1 MRCKSRRTFIFLTLI
16 YTEAVTTKISFIMK
30 KHFFVVAAVIISS
43 QLKAQNLPGN
53 LADTTSTSLDE
64 VVLTA
69 NKYPNKTSLTGKV
82 VTIITQEQ
90 LERSGGKD
98 LSQLLT
104 EQTGILIGGANSN
117 AGKDKS
123 VYLRGAGVDHTLI
136 TIDGIPV
143 YDPSGIGSNFDIRNL
158 PLSNIERIEILKGS
172 QSTLYGSDAI
182 AGVINI
188 ITRKSSK
195 ESIGGNALLSYGSN
209 ETVRTNAG
217 IHGRSGKIDYNAALS
232 FHNTKGINETIDN
245 NNSVPTD
252 KDGFQQAGLQLGLG
266 IKPSDKIY
274 IQPFFRFS
282 NIKGDIDQGAFTD
295 ELDYTYEQKSWQAG
309 VKNEFSIGKSKLNI
323 LYNYNNINRL
333 YTDDSVK
340 SSNGYDTWS
349 QGSYKGAEHFADAYI
364 HIPLNNQV
372 KLTGGV
378 DYRSSESDQLYSSVN
393 PFFPPYKTEYGNDSL
408 HQNQFGIYGAMN
420 WNSTSGFN
428 LELGSRVNFHSE
440 FGSNVVFNINP
451 SYFIN
456 KKIKLFANISSAYRT
471 PSLYQLFS
479 EYGDPDLKPEVGIT
493 TEAGLQYFSADNKF
507 TSRAVAFRRNVKD
520 VIFFYTNSITYRSQ
534 YINQDKQKDNGFELE
549 TSYNINKRT
558 TIKAFY
564 TYVTGEITTQKNG
577 KDTTYNNLL
586 RRPKSSI
593 GINIGSQLCKNFY
606 ISSNLMSVGKR
617 KDAYFDNNTFSTIYT
632 TLKSYILWDIYA
644 EYGLLKNKMKLFTDL
659 RNITASKY
667 TEISGFS
674 TLGFNGNGG
683 IRFTF

>member
-1 MRCKSRRTFIFLTLI
+1 
-16 YTEAVTTKISFIMK
+16 MK

-43 QLKAQNLPGN
+43 TLNAQSQLRNGG
-53 LADTTSTSLDE
+53 DTTSTSLDE

-82 VTIITQEQ
+82 VTIITSEQ

-104 EQTGILIGGANSN
+104 EQAGLFISGANSN

-123 VYLRGAGVDHTLI
+123 VYLRGARVEHTLI

-188 ITRKSSK
+188 ITKKSGAK
-195 ESIGGNALLSYGSN
+195 LIAGNALLSYGSN

-217 IHGRSGKIDYNAALS
+217 FNGRSGIIDYNAALS
-232 FHNTKGINETIDN
+232 FQNTKGINETIN
-245 NNSVPTD
+245 QSNSPVTD
-252 KDGFQQAGLQLGLG
+252 KDGYQQTGIQFGLG
-266 IKPSDKIY
+266 IRPSDKIY

-295 ELDYTYEQKSWQAG
+295 ELDYTYKQKSWQAG
-309 VKNEFSIGKSKLNI
+309 VKNEFNIGKSKLNI
-323 LYNYNNINRL
+323 LYNYNNIDRL

-340 SSNGYDTWS
+340 SRNGYDTWS
-349 QGSYKGAEHFADAYI
+349 QGSYKGAEHYADAYI
-364 HIPLNNQV
+364 HIPVNNQL

-378 DYRSSESDQLYSSVN
+378 DYRSSVSDQSYSSVG
-393 PFFPPYKTEYGNDSL
+393 FFGPYKSAYSKDSL
-408 HQNQFGIYGAMN
+408 HQNQFGIYAAMN
-420 WNSTSGFN
+420 LNDKSAFN

-440 FGSNVVFNINP
+440 FGSNAVFNINP

-479 EYGDPDLKPEVGIT
+479 EFGNPDLKPEVGIT
-493 TEAGLQYFSADNKF
+493 TEAGLQYFSTDNKF
-507 TSRAVAFRRNVKD
+507 SSRAVAFSRNVKD
-520 VIFFYTNSITYRSQ
+520 VIFFYFNSTTFQSQ

-549 TSYNINKRT
+549 TSYKINKGT

-564 TYVTGEITTQKNG
+564 TYVTGEITTQINS

-586 RRPKSSI
+586 RRPKSTI
-593 GINIGSQLCKNFY
+593 GINIGSQLCENLY
-606 ISSNLMSVGKR
+606 VSSNLMSVGKR
-617 KDAYFDNNTFSTIYT
+617 KDAYFDNNTFSTVYT
-632 TLKSYILWDIYA
+632 TLKSYMLWDIYA
-644 EYGLLKNKMKLFTDL
+644 EYGLLKNKLKLFADC
-659 RNITASKY
+659 RNITGSKY
-667 TEISGFS
+667 TEISGFN

>member
-1 MRCKSRRTFIFLTLI
+1 
-16 YTEAVTTKISFIMK
+16 MK
-30 KHFFVVAAVIISS
+30 RHFFVVAAVIISS
-43 QLKAQNLPGN
+43 QLKAQ
-53 LADTTSTSLDE
+53 DSTASSLDE

-82 VTIITQEQ
+82 VTIITREQ

-104 EQTGILIGGANSN
+104 EQAGIFIGGANSN
-117 AGKDKS
+117 TGKDKS
-123 VYLRGAGVDHTLI
+123 VYLRGAGVGHTLI

-188 ITRKSSK
+188 ITKKSSAK
-195 ESIGGNALLSYGSN
+195 TIAGNALLSYGSN
-209 ETVRTNAG
+209 ETVRANAG
-217 IHGRSGKIDYNAALS
+217 MNGKSGMIDYNATLS
-232 FHNTKGINETIDN
+232 FHNTKGINETIALN
-245 NNSVPTD
+245 NTTPTD
-252 KDGFQQAGLQLGLG
+252 KDGFQQTGIQLGLG
-266 IKPSDKIY
+266 IRPSAKIY
-274 IQPFFRFS
+274 IQPFFRYS

-309 VKNEFSIGKSKLNI
+309 VRNEFSIGKSKLNI

-340 SSNGYDTWS
+340 SRNGYDTWS
-349 QGSYKGAEHFADAYI
+349 QGSYTGSEHFADAYI
-364 HIPLNNQV
+364 HIPLSNQI
-372 KLTGGV
+372 KLTTGV
-378 DYRSSESDQLYSSVN
+378 DYRSSKSDQSYSSVG
-393 PFFPPYKTEYGNDSL
+393 FFGPYKSEYAKDSL
-408 HQNQFGIYGAMN
+408 HQNQFGIYTAMN
-420 WNSTSGFN
+420 WNAASGFN
-428 LELGSRVNFHSE
+428 LELGSRINFHSE
-440 FGSNVVFNINP
+440 YGSYAVFNINP

-479 EYGDPDLKPEVGIT
+479 EYGNTTLKPEKGIT
-493 TEAGLQYFSADNKF
+493 TEGGLQYFSADNKF
-507 TSRAVAFRRNVKD
+507 TSRAVAFSRNVKD
-520 VIFFYTNSITYRSQ
+520 VIFFYFNSSTFQSQ
-534 YINQDKQKDNGFELE
+534 YINQDKQKDHGFELE
-549 TSYNINKRT
+549 TSYKINKGT

-606 ISSNLMSVGKR
+606 ISTNLMSVGKR
-617 KDAYFDNNTFSTIYT
+617 NDTYFDNTTFATVNT
-632 TLKSYILWDIYA
+632 TLKNYVLWDIYA
-644 EYGLLKNKMKLFTDL
+644 AYGLLKNKLKLFADL
-659 RNITASKY
+659 RNITGSQY
-667 TEISGFS
+667 TEISGFN
-674 TLGFNGNGG
+674 TLGFNGSGG

>member
-1 MRCKSRRTFIFLTLI
+1 
-16 YTEAVTTKISFIMK
+16 MK

-43 QLKAQNLPGN
+43 QLQAQK
-53 LADTTSTSLDE
+53 DTISTSLDE

-82 VTIITQEQ
+82 VTIITSEQ

-104 EQTGILIGGANSN
+104 EQAGLFISGANSN

-188 ITRKSSK
+188 ITKKSAANA
-195 ESIGGNALLSYGSN
+195 IGGNALFSYGSN
-209 ETVRTNAG
+209 ETVRTNASING
-217 IHGRSGKIDYNAALS
+217 KSGVIDYNAALS
-232 FHNTKGINETIDN
+232 FHNTKGINETIDLN
-245 NNSVPTD
+245 NIAPTD
-252 KDGFQQAGLQLGLG
+252 KDGFQQTGIQLGLG
-266 IKPSDKIY
+266 IRTSDKIY
-274 IQPFFRFS
+274 IQPFFRYS

-295 ELDYTYEQKSWQAG
+295 ELDYTYKQKSWQAG
-309 VKNEFSIGKSKLNI
+309 IRNEFSIGKSKLNI

-333 YTDDSVK
+333 YTDDSIK
-340 SSNGYDTWS
+340 SRNGYDTWS

-364 HIPLNNQV
+364 HIPLNSQV

-378 DYRSSESDQLYSSVN
+378 DYRSSVSDQSYSSVG
-393 PFFPPYKTEYGNDSL
+393 FFGPYKTEYANDSL
-408 HQNQFGIYGAMN
+408 HQNQFGIYTAMN
-420 WNSTSGFN
+420 YNSTAGFN

-440 FGSNVVFNINP
+440 FGSNAVFNINP

-456 KKIKLFANISSAYRT
+456 KKVKLFANISSAYRT

-479 EYGDPDLKPEVGIT
+479 EYGNTNLNPEAGIT

-507 TSRAVAFRRNVKD
+507 TSRAVAFNRKVKD
-520 VIFFYTNSITYRSQ
+520 VIFFYFNTSTFQSQ

-549 TSYNINKRT
+549 TSYKTNKGT

-564 TYVTGEITTQKNG
+564 TYITGEITTQKNG

-593 GINIGSQLCKNFY
+593 GINIGSQLCKSLY
-606 ISSNLMSVGKR
+606 VSSNLMSIGKR
-617 KDAYFDNNTFSTIYT
+617 EDAYFDNNTFSTVEV
-632 TLKSYILWDIYA
+632 TLTSYVLWDVYA
-644 EYGLLKNKMKLFTDL
+644 EYGLLKNKLKVFTDL
-659 RNITASKY
+659 RNIAGSKY
-667 TEISGFS
+667 TEISGFN